1 MCLKW
6 LNLYNHCFYRYCDPL
21 VFIINNKPTQ
31 NIHTSKFC
39 FMIFFAKK
47 FVFAFRVFLIYK
59 RPIGHI
65 AHRNNTVIIL
75 TYKSSSDPIS
85 LQYQEKLFFSLIYI
99 YDKLWI
105 PFLAPSKPMQV
116 RLRKTY
122 NVFMVD
128 CFINLKVILSA
139 IPVKKIESY

>member
-1 MCLKW
+1 MCLKL
-6 LNLYNHCFYRYCDPL
+6 LNLYSHCFYRYCDPL

-65 AHRNNTVIIL
+65 AHRNCDNL

-85 LQYQEKLFFSLIYI
+85 LQYQEKLFFSLVNI
-99 YDKLWI
+99 YDKFHFWPLPNPCKSGYEKLIMSSWSI
-105 PFLAPSKPMQV
+105 ASL
-116 RLRKTY
+116 
-122 NVFMVD
+122 
-128 CFINLKVILSA
+128 I
-139 IPVKKIESY
+139 